1 MTHEVL
7 VSILQFPENLGV
19 IQEALARVVFLDLEM
34 DLECASGHLGHAR
47 RLVKDGGD
55 EVEA

>member
-34 DLECASGHLGHAR
+34 DLEVWQDLGPNRVTLDSRGATTR
-47 RLVKDGGD
+47 
-55 EVEA
+55 